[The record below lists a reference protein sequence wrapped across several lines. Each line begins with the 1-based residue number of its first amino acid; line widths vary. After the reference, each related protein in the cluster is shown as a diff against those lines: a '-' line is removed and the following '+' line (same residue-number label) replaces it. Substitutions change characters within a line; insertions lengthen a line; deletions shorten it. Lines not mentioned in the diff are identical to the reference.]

1 MKKVVEFDYN
11 IGEEVGIRDIN
22 RTGRIDAQ
30 KRAKSGLMYRVIYW
44 NDGERRV
51 DWLYDW
57 ELTQ

>member
-1 MKKVVEFDYN
+1 MKKVVEFDYD

-22 RTGRIDAQ
+22 RTGRIDAM
-30 KRAKSGLMYRVIYW
+30 KREKRGFMYRVVYW